1 MKKSPFRRVM
11 SSLKPYT
18 IWLIISIFM
27 AVIYASLSL
36 YIPVLVGDAIDL
48 IIEKGKVDFNG
59 LSQLFIKIGICLSG
73 ASLGQYFMT
82 LVNNRLTYSLTR
94 DLREK
99 TFKKIQ
105 KLPLSYLDSH
115 PLGDIVSRM
124 VSDIDTL
131 SDGLLL
137 GFSQVFTGVISILI
151 TLIYMFILNWIMAL
165 VVIILTP
172 LSLFV
177 AKFISRRI
185 NKFFKK
191 QAVIRGEQTSF
202 IEEVISGQK
211 VIRAFNHEKKDQEK
225 FNEISLRLEDAS
237 LKANFFSSLVNPCTR
252 FINAIVY
259 AIIAFIGA
267 IIVIRVP
274 SFSVGNM
281 TTFLSYA
288 NQYTKPFNDISSVVT
303 ELQNALTCANRVYE
317 LLDEKIEPVDKEKTI
332 DLQNVEG
339 KVEIKNVYFAYEPN
353 QKLIEDFNLVV
364 KPGQKIAIVGP
375 TGCGKTT
382 LINLLMRFYDVN
394 KGEISIDGISLFDL
408 KRASIRKNYGMVLQ
422 DTWLRYGTIRDNITM
437 GNDVSEE
444 ELLKAAHMSHVDYFV
459 SRLPQ
464 GYDTII
470 DENGGQLSQGQKQ
483 LICIARVMVNIPAM
497 LILDEA
503 TSSIDTRTEL
513 KIQDAFNQ
521 MMKGR
526 TSFIVAHRLSTI
538 KEADIII
545 VMNDGHIIEQ
555 GNHNELLAKK
565 GFYYKLYNSQFEK

>member
-11 SSLKPYT
+11 SSLKPYV
-18 IWLIISIFM
+18 IWLIISILL
-27 AVIYASLSL
+27 AIIYAAVSL
-36 YIPVLVGDAIDL
+36 YIPVLVGNAIDL
-48 IIEKGKVDFNG
+48 IVEKGNVDFNG
-59 LSQLFIKIGICLSG
+59 LSQLFIKIGICLCV
-73 ASLGQYFMT
+73 ASLSQYFMT
-82 LVNNRLTYSLTR
+82 LVNNRLTFSLTR

-99 TFKKIQ
+99 SFKKIQ

-165 VVIILTP
+165 VVITLTP

-185 NKFFKK
+185 NKFFKE
-191 QAVIRGEQTSF
+191 QAIIRGEQTSF

-211 VIRAFNHEKKDQEK
+211 VIRAFNHEQKDQEK
-225 FNEISLRLEDAS
+225 FDEISFRLEDAS

-259 AIIAFIGA
+259 AFIAFIGA

-274 SFSVGNM
+274 TFSVGNM

-303 ELQNALTCANRVYE
+303 ELQNALTCASRVYE
-317 LLDEKIEPVDKEKTI
+317 LLDEKIEPVDKDGAIE
-332 DLQNVEG
+332 LQNVEG

-353 QKLIEDFNLVV
+353 QRLIEDFNLVV

-394 KGEISIDGISLFDL
+394 KGEISIDGKSLFDI
-408 KRASIRKNYGMVLQ
+408 KRDSIRKNYGMVLQ

-437 GNDVSEE
+437 GNDISEE
-444 ELLKAAHMSHVDYFV
+444 ELLKVAQMSHVDYFV

-513 KIQDAFNQ
+513 KIQDAFNK

-555 GNHNELLAKK
+555 GNHNQLLAKK
-565 GFYYKLYNSQFEK
+565 GFYYNLYNSQFEN